1 MKYRISA
8 LFLVAALATAVHP
21 SASAQQENWGQ
32 GHKPKLVPFDAPGT
46 ATKSTPACAPLCGT
60 LAYANNDFGVI
71 VGYYTDPQ
79 VVPHAFLRTPDG
91 HITLF
96 NAPGDGEGAGLNQ
109 GTVAYAINDFGVIA
123 GQFQDSKYLYH
134 GFVREPDG
142 NITPFEAMGAGT
154 GAGQGTL
161 AWGVNMEGATAGV
174 YIDDGNTEHG
184 FFRSATAWFRP
195 SIQRNRS
202 APWSARKPA

>member
-1 MKYRISA
+1 M
-8 LFLVAALATAVHP
+8 
-21 SASAQQENWGQ
+21 
-32 GHKPKLVPFDAPGT
+32 
-46 ATKSTPACAPLCGT
+46 
-60 LAYANNDFGVI
+60 
-71 VGYYTDPQ
+71 GYYTDPQ
-79 VVPHAFLRTPDG
+79 VVPHAFVRTPDG
-91 HITLF
+91 HITPF

-161 AWGVNMEGATAGV
+161 AWGVNMDGATAGV
-174 YIDDGNTEHG
+174 YTSTTAIPSTA
-184 FFRSATAWFRP
+184 FFVPATAWFRP

-202 APWSARKPA
+202 AP